1 MRKSISTFLFLILS
15 AGFFLA
21 FSTAAMADDDPPGR
35 VARLN
40 YIQGSVS
47 FQPAGESDWVQANP
61 NRPLTTGDNLWTDR
75 NSRGELHIDS
85 TVVRLSSETGI
96 TFLNL
101 DDRTVQIQL
110 AEGTL
115 SVHVRRLD
123 GGDAFEID
131 TPNLAFTLERPGEYR
146 VDVDPNGNTTVV
158 TVRDGEGDV
167 TGGGSEFH
175 LDSGDRDVFSGTDSL
190 TYDGGNAGRMDD
202 FDQWGASRDDR
213 EERAESSRYVSRD
226 VIGYED
232 LDEYGDWRSVPD
244 YGYVWFPSRVA
255 PGWAPY
261 RFGHWVWIEP
271 WGWTW
276 VEDEPWGFAPFH
288 YGRWAVYGGGWCWVP
303 GPVVVRPVYSPAL
316 VVFVGGPRFGVSL
329 SIGGGGGVGWF
340 PLGPR
345 EVYVPPYRTSV
356 RYVQNVNITNT
367 TVNVVNVTN
376 IYNNRDVSRVTYM
389 HRENAGAVTVVSRDT
404 FVNARAVGGAAA
416 RVDPRQ
422 LHDAEIQRGVAV
434 APVRQSVVG
443 SGAIA
448 TVRPP
453 QAAMN
458 RQVVVKQ
465 APAPP
470 PVSFQRRQQV
480 LSAQPGSAPT
490 QQQMDRIR
498 AQQAQQQPAVKI
510 APPVQ
515 PNVNQPATG
524 RFPTQQQNDSR
535 RGQQGQQ
542 QPPANSAQPSQPN
555 ANQPQPG
562 REPTQPQSDQRRG
575 QQGQQAQQPPPAISA
590 QPSQPNANQPQP
602 GRAPTQPQNDSR
614 RGQQVQQ
621 QPPAISAQPSQP
633 NANQP
638 HPDAAAERFKT
649 RAASATAAAGDFH
662 SAESAKHKSAAARPR
677 TSAGSDGPKARAAA
691 ASRGLCSSGT
701 RQSGHLSPASI

>member
-1 MRKSISTFLFLILS
+1 M
-15 AGFFLA
+15 
-21 FSTAAMADDDPPGR
+21 
-35 VARLN
+35 
-40 YIQGSVS
+40 
-47 FQPAGESDWVQANP
+47 
-61 NRPLTTGDNLWTDR
+61 
-75 NSRGELHIDS
+75 
-85 TVVRLSSETGI
+85 
-96 TFLNL
+96 
-101 DDRTVQIQL
+101 
-110 AEGTL
+110 
-115 SVHVRRLD
+115 
-123 GGDAFEID
+123 
-131 TPNLAFTLERPGEYR
+131 
-146 VDVDPNGNTTVV
+146 
-158 TVRDGEGDV
+158 
-167 TGGGSEFH
+167 
-175 LDSGDRDVFSGTDSL
+175 
-190 TYDGGNAGRMDD
+190 
-202 FDQWGASRDDR
+202 
-213 EERAESSRYVSRD
+213 
-226 VIGYED
+226 
-232 LDEYGDWRSVPD
+232 
-244 YGYVWFPSRVA
+244 
-255 PGWAPY
+255 
-261 RFGHWVWIEP
+261 
-271 WGWTW
+271 
-276 VEDEPWGFAPFH
+276 
-288 YGRWAVYGGGWCWVP
+288 YGGGWCWVP
-303 GPVVVRPVYSPAL
+303 GPIVVRPVYSPAL
-316 VVFVGGPRFGVSL
+316 VVFVGGPRFGISL

-345 EVYVPPYRTSV
+345 EVYVPPYRSSV

-404 FVNARAVGGAAA
+404 FVNARAVGGAAV

-542 QPPANSAQPSQPN
+542 QPPPNAAQPGQPN
-555 ANQPQPG
+555 VNQPQPG
-562 REPTQPQSDQRRG
+562 RVPDAAAIGSTARAARAAGATAAPGDFRSAKPAKRESAAAGPRPDAAAKRFKARTTSATTAASDFRSIEPAKHKSTAAGPRTDAAAKRFKAR
-575 QQGQQAQQPPPAISA
+575 
-590 QPSQPNANQPQP
+590 
-602 GRAPTQPQNDSR
+602 
-614 RGQQVQQ
+614 QQVQQ
-621 QPPAISAQPSQP
+621 QPPAISAQPNQP
-633 NANQP
+633 NTNQP
-638 HPDAAAERFKT
+638 QPGRVPAQAQTDQRRGQQQPPVVYAPP
-649 RAASATAAAGDFH
+649 
-662 SAESAKHKSAAARPR
+662 ARV
-677 TSAGSDGPKARAAA
+677 K
-691 ASRGLCSSGT
+691 
-701 RQSGHLSPASI
+701 SGHLSPASI